1 MKKRILVVLLSA
13 ALLICGSLVFETIQA
28 ATADAGTISDPLVT
42 KGYVDALKAE
52 IIEEVEAL
60 IGSGGT
66 GTGST
71 EQPTNMSEVYDYI
84 DDKLAA
90 IAENGVTTS
99 EGYQVIEV
107 KKGQKVICEDSTE
120 FIVRTGEMVAIGSS
134 DGMGLPDITEG
145 IDVKDGE
152 VIKANHLLIV
162 PKSDGR
168 GILVN
173 QYGFIMIKGDF
184 TIK

>member
-13 ALLICGSLVFETIQA
+13 VLLICGSLVFETIQA

-60 IGSGGT
+60 IGSGSSGS
-66 GTGST
+66 GST
-71 EQPTNMSEVYDYI
+71 GEPTNMSEVYDYI

-120 FIVRTGEMVAIGSS
+120 FIVRSGEMAAIGNTYG
-134 DGMGLPDITEG
+134 DGLTDITAG
-145 IDVKDGE
+145 MDIKDGA
-152 VIKANHLLIV
+152 VIQLNHLLIV
-162 PKSDGR
+162 PRSDGR